1 MVNTTKSNKLKRKR
15 GKKFVFNS
23 GEDQSKG
30 DSQASNP
37 FEDHVKSKRMKKDE
51 EKRQE
56 LVTEYRRLG
65 KNSMITDNRLGEQS
79 SKLSEEDKMRLRYM
93 REQRDQAK
101 RMIEEAD
108 EAMANKRMGKLSTKV
123 SEKRSKFQ
131 LESDD
136 DDDGEVFMGFTHK
149 GKKLDM
155 GGMRDDFDEQ
165 IDDQSSDDEE
175 SRRKKNTGF
184 YKG

>member
-1 MVNTTKSNKLKRKR
+1 
-15 GKKFVFNS
+15 
-23 GEDQSKG
+23 
-30 DSQASNP
+30 
-37 FEDHVKSKRMKKDE
+37 
-51 EKRQE
+51 
-56 LVTEYRRLG
+56 
-65 KNSMITDNRLGEQS
+65 
-79 SKLSEEDKMRLRYM
+79 
-93 REQRDQAK
+93 
-101 RMIEEAD
+101 MIEEAD